1 MRVGFVGLGDQGEPM
16 ARRILDAG
24 HELAVFARRPE
35 QVRPLVSRGA
45 VDAGSLA
52 ALAAR
57 SELLGIC
64 VGTDSDVLEVAGA
77 VLEHLQPGSIL
88 ALHSTIDPQ
97 TCVEIGAE
105 ARHRD
110 IAVVDAPVSGGRARA
125 FAGELTV
132 MIGGEL
138 AAVSRA
144 RPVFETFGA
153 LVLHVGDLGAG
164 EVLKLVN
171 NYLFAAQVA
180 LTDQA
185 VELCGELGLD
195 VAQAMTAIAAST
207 GSSRAIQMFVDGGC
221 RSTFPRHS
229 AGRARGAELLAKDIG
244 LVDALLAG
252 RLKPELLQRA
262 VRSGL
267 NVAAA
272 AEPADDDIGT
282 S

>member
-24 HELAVFARRPE
+24 HDLAVFARRPE
-35 QVRPLVSRGA
+35 QARPLVSAGA
-45 VDAGSLA
+45 ADAGSLA

-64 VGTDSDVLEVAGA
+64 VGTDSDVREVTGA
-77 VLEHLQPGSIL
+77 VLEHLQSGSIL
-88 ALHSTIDPQ
+88 AVHSTVNPQ
-97 TCVEIGAE
+97 TCVAIGAE
-105 ARHRD
+105 ARRRGVG
-110 IAVVDAPVSGGRARA
+110 VVDAPVSGGRTRA

-132 MIGGEL
+132 MIGGE
-138 AAVSRA
+138 AAVVSRA
-144 RPVFETFGA
+144 RPVFETFGS

-180 LTDQA
+180 LTDRA
-185 VELCGELGLD
+185 VDLCGELGLD
-195 VAQAMTAIAAST
+195 VVQSMTAIASST
-207 GSSRAIQMFVDGGC
+207 GSSRAIQMFVDGDHG
-221 RSTFPRHS
+221 SAFPRHS

-244 LVDALLAG
+244 LVDSLLVG
-252 RLKPELLQRA
+252 RRAPELLERA
-262 VRSGL
+262 VRAGL
-267 NVAAA
+267 EVAADSV
-272 AEPADDDIGT
+272 ADDEIAT